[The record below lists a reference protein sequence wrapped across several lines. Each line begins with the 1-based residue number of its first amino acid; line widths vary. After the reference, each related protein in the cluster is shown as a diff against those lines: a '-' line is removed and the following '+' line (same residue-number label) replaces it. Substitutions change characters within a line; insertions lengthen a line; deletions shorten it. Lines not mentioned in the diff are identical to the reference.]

1 MLTSKK
7 MKGIFITLEGIDGS
21 GKTTQ
26 AEKISQWLEKRT
38 GNKTIHTAEPYILRE
53 FILSNKNF
61 SKMSDLLLFL
71 ADRAEHVD
79 KIILP
84 ELKQNHNVICER
96 YNESTLAYQNFG
108 HEIIN
113 ACNFPEPNIKI
124 FLDIN
129 PETAFSRVRERNNC
143 NDKFEAEGLNLMK
156 RVAESYRKL
165 NLTRI
170 LCDNLNENDVFN
182 MIIAKIEEKIS

>member
-1 MLTSKK
+1 

-79 KIILP
+79 KSILP
-84 ELKQNHNVICER
+84 
-96 YNESTLAYQNFG
+96 
-108 HEIIN
+108 
-113 ACNFPEPNIKI
+113 
-124 FLDIN
+124 
-129 PETAFSRVRERNNC
+129 
-143 NDKFEAEGLNLMK
+143 
-156 RVAESYRKL
+156 
-165 NLTRI
+165 
-170 LCDNLNENDVFN
+170 
-182 MIIAKIEEKIS
+182 

>member
-1 MLTSKK
+1 
-7 MKGIFITLEGIDGS
+7 MKPIFITLEGIDGC

-26 AEKISQWLEKRT
+26 AEKIARWLEART

-61 SKMSDLLLFL
+61 CKMSDLLLFL
-71 ADRAEHVD
+71 ADRAEHVH

-84 ELKQNHNVICER
+84 ELQQNHNVICER
-96 YNESTLAYQNFG
+96 YNESTLAYQSELKFG

-113 ACNFPEPNIKI
+113 ACKFPEPDFKI
-124 FLDIN
+124 FLDIS
-129 PETAFSRVRERNNC
+129 PEIAFSRVKERNNH

-156 RVAESYRKL
+156 RVSDSYRKM
-165 NLTRI
+165 NLTKI
-170 LCDNLNENDVFN
+170 SCDNLDKDEVFN
-182 MIIAKIEEKIS
+182 KIISILEEKIL